1 MKKLFSF
8 TIYRSKGSKCQWQR
22 EALQIAFQKQWK
34 SVITVFKSV
43 DFFPFFLKKQNKWW
57 LIPLTLAIGRQRR
70 VGLCEFE
77 VRLVYRKPK
86 PTNQKPTT
94 KIFF

>member
-1 MKKLFSF
+1 M
-8 TIYRSKGSKCQWQR
+8 
-22 EALQIAFQKQWK
+22 
-34 SVITVFKSV
+34 
-43 DFFPFFLKKQNKWW
+43 
-57 LIPLTLAIGRQRR
+57 PLTLAIGRQRR

-94 KIFF
+94 KFFFNFSKQGLTV